1 MEDHLHI
8 ITGHYGSGKTE
19 FAVNFA
25 ISLAQKG
32 YDVTLADLDIVNP
45 YFCSREKT
53 QALNERGVRV
63 IASLGGGADLPALN
77 PAVTALFEPGV
88 CGVIDMGGDPA
99 GARVLG
105 RYAERIRAIAHEL
118 LCVLNFNRPETATPD
133 QAERYLRQIERS
145 AKLTATGLIHNTHL
159 CLETTAADVLRGAEL
174 AEEVSRRVGLPV
186 LYHAFPRWVEGLS
199 GLAPETLFPMEL
211 MMKKPWETGC
221 ESEPDDTDKTL
232 GNRLRT
238 GTRTR

>member
-19 FAVNFA
+19 FAVNFS
-25 ISLAQKG
+25 ISLAGKG

-53 QALNERGVRV
+53 QALSERGVRV
-63 IASLGGGADLPALN
+63 IASLGGAADLPALN
-77 PAVTALFEPGV
+77 PAILALFEPGV
-88 CGVIDMGGDPA
+88 CGVIDVGGDPA

-105 RYAERIRAIAHEL
+105 GYAEKIRAIPHAF
-118 LCVLNFNRPETATPD
+118 LCVLNFSRPETATPE

-159 CLETTAADVLRGAEL
+159 CLETTASDVLRGAEL

-186 LYHAFPRWVEGLS
+186 LYHAFPRWVEGLN
-199 GLAPETLFPMEL
+199 GLPPETLFPMDI
-211 MMKKPWETGC
+211 MMKKPWETDC
-221 ESEPDDTDKTL
+221 EVEPEPDDDEKTL
-232 GNRLRT
+232 RNRL
-238 GTRTR
+238 